1 MKNLNLNPLNWISST
16 IKEIRK
22 LLDDNITNDEE
33 RLILKNKLIELES
46 IQQSHALA
54 DINSAREMQKEALK
68 QEDKFSK
75 RFVYY
80 FAILI
85 IVIAFSYIFFTSF
98 YTMPVANARIID
110 ILTGG
115 IITVISTIVNFF
127 FGSSKGSR
135 DKDFLPPR

>member
-1 MKNLNLNPLNWISST
+1 MKSLDLNPLSWISST

-33 RLILKNKLIELES
+33 RLILRNKLEELEN
-46 IQQSHALA
+46 IQQSQALA
-54 DINSAREMQKEALK
+54 DVNSAREMQREALK

-85 IVIAFSYIFFTSF
+85 IVISFGYIFFTSF
-98 YTMPVANARIID
+98 TAVPIANARVID
-110 ILTGG
+110 LLTGG
-115 IITVISTIVNFF
+115 VIAVISTIVNFF

-135 DKDFLPPR
+135 DKDNAI

>member
-1 MKNLNLNPLNWISST
+1 MKNLDLKPLNWISST

-46 IQQSHALA
+46 IKQSQALA

-85 IVIAFSYIFFTSF
+85 IIIAFSYIFFTSF
-98 YTMPVANARIID
+98 YTIPVVNSRIID

-127 FGSSKGSR
+127 FGSSQGSK
-135 DKDFLPPR
+135 DKDNLKL